1 VGKLRRAQSLVETE
15 MGRDIRHIEA
25 ARSRRSPVVR
35 SRQPAVRDCRRD
47 QRFASIH
54 NRGLAVKARYTA
66 EFALTSKEWGEDPGE
81 MDYDKFAI
89 RDLIENICA
98 LAGVDRFGRP
108 VSEQGVVATN

>member
-1 VGKLRRAQSLVETE
+1 LF
-15 MGRDIRHIEA
+15 A
-25 ARSRRSPVVR
+25 ADN
-35 SRQPAVRDCRRD
+35 RQCAIADEIKGLPASTI
-47 QRFASIH
+47 A
-54 NRGLAVKARYTA
+54 GLAVKARYTA